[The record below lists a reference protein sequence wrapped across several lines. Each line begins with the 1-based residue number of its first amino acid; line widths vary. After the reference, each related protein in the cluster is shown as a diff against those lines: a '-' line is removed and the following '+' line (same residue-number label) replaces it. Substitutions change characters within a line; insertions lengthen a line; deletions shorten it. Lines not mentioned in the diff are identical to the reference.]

1 MYEISRTHADYL
13 RTIRRHKHIVHISR
27 ILILL
32 SFLFIHCTHFPNT
45 DSSKFCLY
53 LGIYCKCRHHRF
65 FYFQQ
70 SVKDCTVLCRH
81 GC

>member
-13 RTIRRHKHIVHISR
+13 RTIRRHKHIV
-27 ILILL
+27 
-32 SFLFIHCTHFPNT
+32 THFPNT
-45 DSSKFCLY
+45 DSSKFSLY